1 MKSNEVLIWLLVG
14 IFIAIMA
21 FWTTILTKLSS
32 VSAKQD
38 AIGEIVLHI
47 DSHWIHYNKTG
58 SIDYDYLIDV
68 ENLYNQKELVES
80 MKRKPVNAK

>member
-21 FWTTILTKLSS
+21 FWGTLLTRMTSIAK
-32 VSAKQD
+32 KQD
-38 AIGEIVLHI
+38 ALGEIVLHI

-58 SIDYDYLIDV
+58 SIDYDYLIDL
-68 ENLYNQKELVES
+68 ENFSKQADGWEDIED
-80 MKRKPVNAK
+80 